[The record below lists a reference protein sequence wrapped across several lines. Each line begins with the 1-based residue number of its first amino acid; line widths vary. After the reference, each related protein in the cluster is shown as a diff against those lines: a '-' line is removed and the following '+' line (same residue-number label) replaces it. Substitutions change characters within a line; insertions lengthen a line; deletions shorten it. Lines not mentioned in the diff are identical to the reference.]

1 MARRLV
7 SCRPL
12 STTTS
17 SQVLSAH
24 WEAMDSREFLLTAAV
39 QRAWAIN
46 ARRVWVHTWSLDHP
60 AALRNYLARGFAVF
74 REERFTI
81 EAPDDPA
88 RPVARCPRRRVRGGL
103 RLGNWRLGS
112 MIPNVLTLVAFV

>member
-24 WEAMDSREFLLTAAV
+24 WEAMDSPEFLLTAAV

-81 EAPDDPA
+81 EAPDEPPGPWPGA
-88 RPVARCPRRRVRGGL
+88 RGAASEEGFDWGT
-103 RLGNWRLGS
+103 GD
-112 MIPNVLTLVAFV
+112 